1 MSPFHVIKESRND
14 LTNFVL
20 FTAVTKAGLV
30 PHVECVCTF
39 EPLTKPVRNI
49 VHWA

>member
-1 MSPFHVIKESRND
+1 MSTFHVIKESRNE
-14 LTNFVL
+14 LTYFVL
-20 FTAVTKAGLV
+20 FTAVTKAEPL
-30 PHVECVCTF
+30 PHFDSVCTF